1 MQLHHRAT
9 APARALTGL
18 GLVATVLTGCAA
30 TPQADT
36 ASTPAPPVSA
46 EPGPADAGPGSGDGL
61 PSSHVHGVAV
71 NPADGLVYLAS
82 HDGLFRYGPD
92 GPERV
97 GPVIDL
103 MGFTVAGPDH
113 FYSSGHPSPGV
124 DLPAPLGLAES
135 TDAGQTWQPLSRGG
149 QSDFHA
155 LTASTAAVVGYDG
168 SALRSTTDGQTWTE
182 LDAPVEP
189 FALAATPDGRV
200 LVATS
205 QAGVYRSDDGGA
217 TWQQPQAPLL
227 QYVAFADDTVA
238 VGVTPDGDVARS
250 DDAGQTWTQVGALG
264 EPVAAVGAA
273 RGPDDTVRVV
283 VVTADQVLESSDGGA
298 TFGALTTE

>member
-1 MQLHHRAT
+1 MHPHHRT
-9 APARALTGL
+9 TVRALASL
-18 GLVATVLTGCAA
+18 GLVAAVLAGCAG
-30 TPQADT
+30 TPRAGT
-36 ASTPAPPVSA
+36 APPPGPAVSA
-46 EPGPADAGPGSGDGL
+46 GPGPADAGAAAGEGL

-82 HDGLFRYGPD
+82 HDGLFRYGAD
-92 GPERV
+92 GPQRV

-124 DLPAPLGLAES
+124 DLPTPLGLVES

-168 SALRSTTDGQTWTE
+168 SALRSTTDGQTWTD

-189 FALAATPDGRV
+189 FALAASRDGRV
-200 LVATS
+200 LVLTS
-205 QAGVYRSDDGGA
+205 QAGVYRSGDGGA

-264 EPVAAVGAA
+264 EPVAAVGAT

-283 VVTADQVLESSDGGA
+283 AVTADQVLESSDGGA
-298 TFGALTTE
+298 TFGALTTK

>member
-1 MQLHHRAT
+1 M
-9 APARALTGL
+9 
-18 GLVATVLTGCAA
+18 
-30 TPQADT
+30 
-36 ASTPAPPVSA
+36 
-46 EPGPADAGPGSGDGL
+46 DGL

-82 HDGLFRYGPD
+82 HDGLFRYGPH

-155 LTASTAAVVGYDG
+155 LTASTASVVGYDG
-168 SALRSTTDGQTWTE
+168 SVLRSTTDGQTWTE

-189 FALAATPDGRV
+189 FALAASPDGRV

-205 QAGVYRSDDGGA
+205 GAGVYRSDDGGA

-238 VGVTPDGDVARS
+238 VGVTPDGNVARS
-250 DDAGQTWTQVGALG
+250 EDAGQTWTQVGALG

-273 RGPDDTVRVV
+273 RGPDGGVGVV
-283 VVTADQVLESSDGGA
+283 VVTADEVLKSADGGA
-298 TFGALTTE
+298 TFGPLTTG